1 MGVTLLVILENQR
14 DLVFM
19 KKFLAFIL
27 IVQFIA
33 ACSKSS
39 DSFTVEKKNLI
50 ESVYSSIIVEPAHKY
65 LIQAGANGYIDL
77 IAYEEGDTI
86 TPEDILFKLRDE
98 STFLT
103 AENAQL
109 SYNLA
114 ESYYRGELNQLE
126 DLELEMQTARTKYE
140 TDSLNFNRIK
150 ILRSKG
156 VSSEQEFETY
166 KLQLENSRNQWSIVQ
181 NRKKRL
187 QKELQTKMKQARN
200 TASNS
205 SSKLNDLFVH
215 SQISGMIYQ
224 LFKEEGEYVTIKEP
238 LAIVGTKDDFVIQMR
253 IDEVDIMRIRN
264 GQRVV
269 ITLESYPGKS
279 FEAIVTR
286 LLPKLEDQTQTFVIE
301 AKFTKAPE
309 QLYYGLS
316 GEGNIVVN
324 QRENVIIVPLE
335 YLNENDEVL
344 TRNGLKKLKL
354 GLKNLSEAEVIEG
367 LKEGEVIYKPEE

>member
-1 MGVTLLVILENQR
+1 MKNIL
-14 DLVFM
+14 
-19 KKFLAFIL
+19 FIIL
-27 IVQFIA
+27 GFYA
-33 ACSKSS
+33 LTGCSKPSE
-39 DSFTVEKKNLI
+39 SFTIEKKDLI
-50 ESVYSSIIVEPAHKY
+50 ESVYSSIVVEPAHKY
-65 LIQAGANGYIDL
+65 LIQAGSNGYIDL
-77 IAYEEGDTI
+77 IAFEEGDTI
-86 TPEDILFKLRDE
+86 GPDDILFKLRDE
-98 STFLT
+98 NTFLA

-109 SYNLA
+109 SYSLA
-114 ESYYRGELNQLE
+114 ESHYRGELNQLE

-150 ILRSKG
+150 ILRNKG

-253 IDEVDIMRIRN
+253 IDEIDIMRVKS

-269 ITLESYPGKS
+269 VTLESYPGKS

-301 AKFTKAPE
+301 AKFSKAPD

-324 QRENVIIVPLE
+324 QRENVIVVPLE
-335 YLNENDEVL
+335 YLNDKDEVL
-344 TRNGLKKLKL
+344 TSNGPKKLKL
-354 GLKNLSEAEVIEG
+354 GVKNLSEVEVIEG
-367 LKEGEVIYKPEE
+367 LKEGEIIYKPEE